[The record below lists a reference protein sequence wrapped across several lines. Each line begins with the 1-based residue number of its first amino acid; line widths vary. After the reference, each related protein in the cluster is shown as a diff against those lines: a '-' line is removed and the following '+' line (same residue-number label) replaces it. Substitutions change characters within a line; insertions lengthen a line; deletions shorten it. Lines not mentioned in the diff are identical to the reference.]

1 MARRGTPVRRE
12 GRRPLLA
19 GNWKMNLT
27 HLEAI
32 GMVQKL
38 AFSLKET
45 ELEAAEVVVL
55 PPFTA
60 LRSVQTLVNGDK
72 LEIGYGA
79 QDLSVQDSGAYTG
92 EVSGAMLAAL
102 ACRYVVVGHS
112 ERRALHGEDDA
123 VVAGKVQAAL
133 RHGLVPILCVGE
145 GLEVRRAG
153 EHVAHCTAQLDA
165 ALEGLTA
172 EQLTGSSENTGGGG
186 SGSGGGVVI
195 AYEPVWAI
203 GTGEV
208 ATPEDAQEVCGALRS
223 RLAERF
229 GAETA
234 GVVRILYGGSVKA
247 ANTAGILAGPDV
259 DGALVGGASLDAD
272 EFAQICRTAAD
283 VG

>member
-1 MARRGTPVRRE
+1 MARTQPPARRE
-12 GRRPLLA
+12 GRRPLIA
-19 GNWKMNLT
+19 GNWKMHMT

-32 GMVQKL
+32 GLVQKL
-38 AFSLKET
+38 VFSLT
-45 ELEAAEVVVL
+45 EKQLDDAEVVVL

-60 LRSVQTLVNGDK
+60 LRSVQTLVQGDR
-72 LEIGYGA
+72 LAVGYGA
-79 QDLSVQDSGAYTG
+79 QDLSAHDSGAYTG
-92 EVSGAMLAAL
+92 EISGAMLAAL
-102 ACRYVVVGHS
+102 ACGFVVVGHS

-123 VVAGKVQAAL
+123 EVAAKVTAAL
-133 RHGLVPILCVGE
+133 RHGLTPILCVGE
-145 GLEVRRAG
+145 GLDVRRAG
-153 EHVAHCTAQLDA
+153 GHVAHCTAQLDA

-172 EQLTGSSENTGGGG
+172 EQVRPESPVGDAGRGGI
-186 SGSGGGVVI
+186 VL

-272 EFAQICRTAAD
+272 EFAQICRIAAD
-283 VG
+283 GS

>member
-1 MARRGTPVRRE
+1 M
-12 GRRPLLA
+12 
-19 GNWKMNLT
+19 
-27 HLEAI
+27 
-32 GMVQKL
+32 
-38 AFSLKET
+38 
-45 ELEAAEVVVL
+45 EAAEVVVL

-60 LRSVQTLVNGDK
+60 LRSVQTLVAGDK
-72 LEIGYGA
+72 LAIGYGA
-79 QDLSVQDSGAYTG
+79 QDLSTQDSGAYTG

-123 VVAGKVQAAL
+123 VVAGKVRSSL

-153 EHVAHCTAQLDA
+153 EHVAHCTRQLDA

-172 EQLTGSSENTGGGG
+172 EQLTAPGEGTGI
-186 SGSGGGVVI
+186 VL

-223 RLAERF
+223 RLTERF

-247 ANTAGILAGPDV
+247 ANTAGILAGADI

-272 EFAQICRTAAD
+272 EFAQICRIAA
-283 VG
+283 GGS